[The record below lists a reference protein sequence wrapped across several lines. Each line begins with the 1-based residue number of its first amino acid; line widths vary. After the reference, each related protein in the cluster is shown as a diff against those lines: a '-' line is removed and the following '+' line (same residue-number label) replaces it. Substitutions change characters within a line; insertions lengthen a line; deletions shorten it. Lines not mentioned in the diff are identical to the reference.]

1 MSLGKIKSLGT
12 SLLFRLTILYTMA
25 FTMMAIISFGV
36 LYYQIYVMTMERTDE
51 DLLENEIEY
60 YSEYLA
66 RSGLEGLKKRLI
78 QDSKP
83 EDPEEE
89 FYRIIDFNGN
99 VLAVSDMS
107 AWGPV
112 DKTDVLL
119 ELKSNDINHIFE
131 TITLADRDDKA
142 RMITAVI
149 GSDII
154 LQIGESLEEADEY
167 MEIFRNLFTILI
179 GFLIIAAAFI
189 GWYLARRALTDMA
202 DVTLTA
208 EDISQGS
215 YNRRVE
221 VKGRFKEIEK
231 LGTTFNK
238 MLDRIQIM

>member
-1 MSLGKIKSLGT
+1 MSLKKIKSLGN
-12 SLLFRLTILYTMA
+12 SLLFRLTILYTLA
-25 FTMMAIISFGV
+25 FTMLAIISFGV

-83 EDPEEE
+83 EDPAEE
-89 FYRIIDFNGN
+89 FYRITDFNGN

-112 DKTDVLL
+112 DKTDVVLA
-119 ELKSNDINHIFE
+119 LKSNDINHVFQ
-131 TITLADRDDKA
+131 TITLADSDDKA
-142 RMITAVI
+142 RMVTAVI

-167 MEIFRNLFTILI
+167 MEIFRNLFTILT
-179 GFLIIAAAFI
+179 GFLIMAAAFI
-189 GWYLARRALTDMA
+189 GWYLAKRALTDMA
-202 DVTLTA
+202 EVTQTA
-208 EDISQGS
+208 EDIYRG
-215 YNRRVE
+215 
-221 VKGRFKEIEK
+221 I
-231 LGTTFNK
+231 L
-238 MLDRIQIM
+238 